1 MSQELDRISLTLPP
15 EMVDH
20 LDRIIEDWDYSSRSE
35 AVRDALR
42 DLFAAYDWETEEGG
56 VHHGTITLAHD
67 HHEND
72 IADHLQSVQHDRT
85 GIITATQ
92 HIHISH
98 DQCLETITV
107 NGPRKEISELANE
120 LRSIDGVSQVKV
132 VVVGS

>member
-15 EMVDH
+15 DMVDQ
-20 LDRIIEDWDYSSRSE
+20 LDDIIDDWDYSSRSE

-42 DLFAAYDWETEEGG
+42 DLFASYDWETEGTGEY
-56 VHHGTITLAHD
+56 HGSITLAHD

-85 GIITATQ
+85 DIITATQ

-107 NGPRKEISELANE
+107 NGPKAEINELSNE
-120 LRSIDGVSQVKV
+120 LRSIEGVSQVKV
-132 VVVGS
+132 VVVGN